1 MTWLL
6 GVLIF
11 FPFLT
16 VIIAIHEAGHFFAA
30 RHYGM
35 KVTEYF
41 VGFGPWKLWSRRK
54 GELEVGVKAIWAGG
68 YVKIAGMNPYE
79 ENPPED
85 APRLY
90 GAKPRWQRAITIFA
104 GPGTHFVLGALIFA
118 FTFYFFGN
126 VNDPTPQIGLAKV
139 ESTIDGEAA
148 PASVAGLQVGDI
160 IVSVGGTVEPTSEQL
175 ATIFTDQ
182 AEDRPGVPID
192 VTVDRNG
199 DVIVVPVAPVMTTNE
214 DGDPTGRIGV
224 ELQVVTTRMGPL
236 TAIKEGVLEVGRT
249 IEESIHQIGR
259 VFSPAGI
266 SRTFGLLF
274 NDQARDP
281 TRDSTSVVGISQQV
295 GSIGS
300 DGDWAVLFYFFGFI
314 TVFIG
319 LINLLPLPPFDG
331 GHLAVLLI
339 EKLRGG
345 RAIDMRKLIPVSATV
360 LAFFVTFVVATMIL
374 DVTKPFALP

>member
-1 MTWLL
+1 
-6 GVLIF
+6 
-11 FPFLT
+11 
-16 VIIAIHEAGHFFAA
+16 
-30 RHYGM
+30 
-35 KVTEYF
+35 
-41 VGFGPWKLWSRRK
+41 
-54 GELEVGVKAIWAGG
+54 
-68 YVKIAGMNPYE
+68 
-79 ENPPED
+79 
-85 APRLY
+85 
-90 GAKPRWQRAITIFA
+90 
-104 GPGTHFVLGALIFA
+104 
-118 FTFYFFGN
+118 
-126 VNDPTPQIGLAKV
+126 
-139 ESTIDGEAA
+139 
-148 PASVAGLQVGDI
+148 
-160 IVSVGGTVEPTSEQL
+160 
-175 ATIFTDQ
+175 
-182 AEDRPGVPID
+182 
-192 VTVDRNG
+192 
-199 DVIVVPVAPVMTTNE
+199 VIVVPVAPVMTTNE

-339 EKLRGG
+339 EKIRGG

-374 DVTKPFALP
+374 DVTKPFNVP